1 MWAEGLRTSGS
12 QLGGGGAVRILCGSF
27 TTHTRAKIRDKGEMC
42 TLKKVLQVRAIRL
55 QIGVQRAGQMGPT
68 EVLCLAR
75 GVLKVFEFEQLQG
88 TRAALYRPH
97 RALSPTCVTCLA
109 PGSCNPYTRRSIYSD
124 CLFSCWVKFGNLCLP
139 RNLSISPRLSDLLV
153 WSYLWYYLINISSVF
168 WLKYLVLSFIPAFDN
183 LSLVSYFL
191 SLGLSI

>member
-1 MWAEGLRTSGS
+1 MGKRSIIKIEWGCGDLGCNPGSAVTGGVRLDTSPEPTEPMWAEGLRTSGS

-97 RALSPTCVTCLA
+97 QALSPTCVTCLA
-109 PGSCNPYTRRSIYSD
+109 PGSCNPYTRRSLRS
-124 CLFSCWVKFGNLCLP
+124 
-139 RNLSISPRLSDLLV
+139 SPDS
-153 WSYLWYYLINISSVF
+153 LIHR
-168 WLKYLVLSFIPAFDN
+168 
-183 LSLVSYFL
+183 
-191 SLGLSI
+191 